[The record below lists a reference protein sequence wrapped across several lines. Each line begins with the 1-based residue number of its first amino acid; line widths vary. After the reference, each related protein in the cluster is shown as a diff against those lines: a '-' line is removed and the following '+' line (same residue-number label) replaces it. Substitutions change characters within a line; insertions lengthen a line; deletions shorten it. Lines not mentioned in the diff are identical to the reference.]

1 MFLFITYFFIR
12 NQINKRLS
20 TSINEYDPLDSTVI
34 HPESY
39 SSAETFLELINSN
52 KEELGKQV
60 IFDKI
65 KSFLTKNTVD
75 VIAQL
80 CNTNITNMQLI
91 INSFQQRLDCDF
103 RNNLKPIYIP
113 EIRYFFELKNGT
125 ILKGRVMNVTP
136 MGAFIDC
143 GIAGGINAYV
153 PFHESNKHKIQTNQ
167 VVQVKIISIDKQKQR
182 FRVTIIKIVS

>member
-1 MFLFITYFFIR
+1 MT
-12 NQINKRLS
+12 

-39 SSAETFLELINSN
+39 SSTETFLELINSN

-91 INSFQQRLDCDF
+91 INSLQQRLDYDF

-143 GIAGGINAYV
+143 GIVGGINAYV

>member
-1 MFLFITYFFIR
+1 M
-12 NQINKRLS
+12 
-20 TSINEYDPLDSTVI
+20 
-34 HPESY
+34 
-39 SSAETFLELINSN
+39 
-52 KEELGKQV
+52 
-60 IFDKI
+60 
-65 KSFLTKNTVD
+65 
-75 VIAQL
+75 IAQL

-91 INSFQQRLDCDF
+91 IKSLQHRLDYDF